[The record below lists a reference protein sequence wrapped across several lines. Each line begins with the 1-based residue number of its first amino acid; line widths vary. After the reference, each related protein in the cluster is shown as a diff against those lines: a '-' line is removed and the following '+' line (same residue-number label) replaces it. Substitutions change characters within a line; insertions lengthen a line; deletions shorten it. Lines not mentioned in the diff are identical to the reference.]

1 MAKRK
6 EKERKVEWKVRGIGE
21 KVKEKSEKK
30 HIEMHR
36 KTANKGK
43 INIDNQMIGEISKHQ
58 EEGWQLL
65 SGKNIAALLCSA
77 LLHSLEWFYKI
88 SRKEQQHYG
97 RHGIILLINDV
108 NKIP

>member
-1 MAKRK
+1 M
-6 EKERKVEWKVRGIGE
+6 RGIGE

-36 KTANKGK
+36 KTADKGK
-43 INIDNQMIGEISKHQ
+43 INIYKQMIGEISKHQ

-77 LLHSLEWFYKI
+77 LLCSL
-88 SRKEQQHYG
+88 
-97 RHGIILLINDV
+97 D
-108 NKIP
+108 